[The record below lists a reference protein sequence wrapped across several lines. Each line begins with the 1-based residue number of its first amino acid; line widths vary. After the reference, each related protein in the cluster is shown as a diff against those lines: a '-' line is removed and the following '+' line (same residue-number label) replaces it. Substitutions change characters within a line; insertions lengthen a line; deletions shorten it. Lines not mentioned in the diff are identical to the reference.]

1 MKGPLRAALS
11 IPCSSP
17 PDPRVATVSPPV
29 IHALHENPGDHFLLT
44 LTRTVRYKCQNF
56 VLYFS
61 GGETSMSLV
70 EQIKAKAKSNLKTV
84 VLPESYD
91 ERMLFAAQQVME
103 QGLARIV
110 ILGNLDE
117 VRSAA
122 AAKGVNLSGVE
133 IIDPMTAPKLPAYID
148 DLVEL
153 RKSKGLTREDAEKL
167 LTAKDNLYFAGMM
180 VRKGDADGEVAGAT
194 GTTGDVLRAAFQ
206 TVGTAPGIKTV
217 SSFFLMITK
226 TPSFGENG
234 ILLFADC
241 AVNPN
246 PDAQAL
252 GEIAVATARNCKSFL
267 DVPGRVAMLS
277 FSTKGSAS
285 HPDADK
291 VLKALE
297 IAKGIDPSL
306 QIDGELQADA
316 ALLPK
321 VGEKKAPGSTVA
333 GKANVLIFPDLD
345 AGNIAYKLVE
355 RVAGAEALGPI
366 IQGLAKPVNDLS
378 RGCSVE
384 DIVNVVAI
392 TAVQSQG

>member
-1 MKGPLRAALS
+1 
-11 IPCSSP
+11 
-17 PDPRVATVSPPV
+17 
-29 IHALHENPGDHFLLT
+29 
-44 LTRTVRYKCQNF
+44 
-56 VLYFS
+56 
-61 GGETSMSLV
+61 MSLV

>member
-1 MKGPLRAALS
+1 
-11 IPCSSP
+11 
-17 PDPRVATVSPPV
+17 
-29 IHALHENPGDHFLLT
+29 
-44 LTRTVRYKCQNF
+44 
-56 VLYFS
+56 
-61 GGETSMSLV
+61 MSLV
-70 EQIKAKAKSNLKTV
+70 DQIKSKARKNLKTV

-91 ERMLFAAQQVME
+91 ERMLFAAQQIVE

-110 ILGNLDE
+110 ILGNHDE
-117 VRSAA
+117 VTAIAS
-122 AAKGVNLSGVE
+122 AKGVSLAGVE
-133 IIDPMTAPKLPAYID
+133 IIEPATALRLGAYVD
-148 DLVEL
+148 ELVEL
-153 RKSKGLTREDAEKL
+153 RKSKGLTREDATKL

-180 VRKGDADGEVAGAT
+180 VRTGDADGEVAGAT

-217 SSFFLMITK
+217 SSFFLMVTK

-252 GEIAVATARNCKSFL
+252 AEIAVATARNCSSFL
-267 DVPGRVAMLS
+267 DVPARVAMLS
-277 FSTKGSAS
+277 FSTKGSAK
-285 HPDADK
+285 HDDVDK

-297 IAKGIDPSL
+297 IAKGIEPGL

-355 RVAGAEALGPI
+355 RVAGAEAIGPV
-366 IQGLAKPVNDLS
+366 IQGLAKPINDLS
-378 RGCSVE
+378 RGCSVD

-392 TAVQSQG
+392 TAVQAQ